1 MEWINGSTN
10 QDQNQ
15 RYISQIHLSI
25 PQCGH
30 YDLLTSVRVNETPAN
45 IKLQYKQAIII
56 DITKK

>member
-15 RYISQIHLSI
+15 SYINQIHLSI

-30 YDLLTSVRVNETPAN
+30 YDLLTIVRVNKTPAN